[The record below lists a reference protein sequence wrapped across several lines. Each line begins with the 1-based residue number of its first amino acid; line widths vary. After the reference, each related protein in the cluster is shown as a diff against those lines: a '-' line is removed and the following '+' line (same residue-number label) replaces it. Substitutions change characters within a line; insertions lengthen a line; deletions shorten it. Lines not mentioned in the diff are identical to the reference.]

1 MAATE
6 DELAKQRVQEAI
18 WTWTGRLI
26 VLLVV
31 FGFGFFAAFLLW
43 GNGATGAPVL
53 RQKVEQMDSQIN
65 DLKKQ
70 RQDID
75 GQKVVCQGRLDQ
87 CQTDLQKARAALS
100 AAQQPPAAQ

>member
-18 WTWTGRLI
+18 WTWTGRMV

-31 FGFGFFAAFLLW
+31 FGFGFFSAFLLW
-43 GNGATGAPVL
+43 GAGATGAPVL
-53 RQKVEQMDSQIN
+53 RQRVEQMDAQIN
-65 DLKKQ
+65 ELKKQ
-70 RQDID
+70 RTDID

-87 CQTDLQKARAALS
+87 CQTDLQKARAAQS
-100 AAQQPPAAQ
+100 AQQPPPPQ

>member
-31 FGFGFFAAFLLW
+31 FGFGFFAGFLLW

-75 GQKVVCQGRLDQ
+75 GQKVVCQGRLDS
-87 CQTDLQKARAALS
+87 CLSDLQKSRAAQS
-100 AAQQPPAAQ
+100 APQAQ

>member
-18 WTWTGRLI
+18 WTWTGRMI
-26 VLLVV
+26 VLLVT
-31 FGFGFFAAFLLW
+31 FGFGFFAAWILW
-43 GNGATGAPVL
+43 GSGVSGAPVL
-53 RQKVEQMDSQIN
+53 RQRVEQMEGQIN

-75 GQKVVCQGRLDQ
+75 GQKVVFEGRLNQ
-87 CQTDLQKARAALS
+87 CLTDLQKARAAQS
-100 AAQQPPAAQ
+100 APQAQ

>member
-18 WTWTGRLI
+18 WTWTGRII
-26 VLLVV
+26 VLAVS
-31 FGFGFFAAFLLW
+31 FGFGFFAAWLLW
-43 GNGATGAPVL
+43 GAGVNGAPVL
-53 RQKVEQMDSQIN
+53 RQKVEQMDSQIL

-87 CQTDLQKARAALS
+87 CLTDLQKARAAQS
-100 AAQQPPAAQ
+100 PPPQ